1 MSFPFYK
8 QLDAMDCGPSCL
20 RMIAKYYGKSYTLQ
34 GLREK
39 CFITR
44 EGVSL
49 MGISDAAEK
58 IGFHTLGIRLDFKK
72 LSEEAP
78 LPCIVHWKQNHFIVV
93 YKIKNKE
100 LKVGDKVV
108 PFKKTI
114 GTTFINFENYNTRT
128 GLSLKENG
136 FLYVLEVKSYYY
148 SLGTTPY
155 DLSGDFFMED
165 DMKGMNIQLE
175 FEFT

>member
-1 MSFPFYK
+1 MKF
-8 QLDAMDCGPSCL
+8 
-20 RMIAKYYGKSYTLQ
+20 
-34 GLREK
+34 
-39 CFITR
+39 
-44 EGVSL
+44 
-49 MGISDAAEK
+49 
-58 IGFHTLGIRLDFKK
+58 
-72 LSEEAP
+72 
-78 LPCIVHWKQNHFIVV
+78 
-93 YKIKNKE
+93 
-100 LKVGDKVV
+100 KVGDKVV

>member
-1 MSFPFYK
+1 MKF
-8 QLDAMDCGPSCL
+8 
-20 RMIAKYYGKSYTLQ
+20 
-34 GLREK
+34 
-39 CFITR
+39 
-44 EGVSL
+44 
-49 MGISDAAEK
+49 
-58 IGFHTLGIRLDFKK
+58 
-72 LSEEAP
+72 
-78 LPCIVHWKQNHFIVV
+78 
-93 YKIKNKE
+93 
-100 LKVGDKVV
+100 KVGDKVV

-165 DMKGMNIQLE
+165 DVKGMNVQLE

>member
-1 MSFPFYK
+1 MKF
-8 QLDAMDCGPSCL
+8 
-20 RMIAKYYGKSYTLQ
+20 
-34 GLREK
+34 
-39 CFITR
+39 
-44 EGVSL
+44 
-49 MGISDAAEK
+49 
-58 IGFHTLGIRLDFKK
+58 
-72 LSEEAP
+72 
-78 LPCIVHWKQNHFIVV
+78 
-93 YKIKNKE
+93 
-100 LKVGDKVV
+100 KVGDKVV

-175 FEFT
+175 FEFTWQDFIKLL